1 MYEWICAWCFCRFL
15 ANYSG
20 PSGVPCPPHSDP
32 RQGHHRPSSLLIF
45 HCPHTK
51 RFSREG
57 ERERGK
63 KGKHLPSVC
72 RDVSDFFLNFISLFV
87 WLPTKKKEAKS
98 NFHIFFLVENLCW
111 QISSVPMSTYYN
123 AVSESLA
130 SCLLIAWFVFSACCI
145 SARFNRL
152 DQRIPSSRTS
162 TNTETVCQW
171 AS

>member
-51 RFSREG
+51 RFSRER
-57 ERERGK
+57 EREEDECVWMAGRKVEVVREIFRLPGK

-87 WLPTKKKEAKS
+87 WLPTKKKRQ
-98 NFHIFFLVENLCW
+98 NRIFIF
-111 QISSVPMSTYYN
+111 SSLSRICVGKFQAFQCP
-123 AVSESLA
+123 
-130 SCLLIAWFVFSACCI
+130 LITTRCP
-145 SARFNRL
+145 NRL
-152 DQRIPSSRTS
+152 Q
-162 TNTETVCQW
+162 VAC
-171 AS
+171 

>member
-1 MYEWICAWCFCRFL
+1 MHIFSVMYEWICAWCFCRFL

-51 RFSREG
+51 RFEREG

-87 WLPTKKKEAKS
+87 WLPTKKKRQ
-98 NFHIFFLVENLCW
+98 NRIFIF
-111 QISSVPMSTYYN
+111 SSLSRICVGKFQAFQCP
-123 AVSESLA
+123 
-130 SCLLIAWFVFSACCI
+130 LITTRCP
-145 SARFNRL
+145 NRL
-152 DQRIPSSRTS
+152 Q
-162 TNTETVCQW
+162 VAC
-171 AS
+171 